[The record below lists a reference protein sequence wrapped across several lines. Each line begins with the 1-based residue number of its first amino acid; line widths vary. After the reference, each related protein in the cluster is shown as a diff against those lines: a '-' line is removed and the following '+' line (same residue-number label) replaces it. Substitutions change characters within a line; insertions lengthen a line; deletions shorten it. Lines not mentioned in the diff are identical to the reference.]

1 MSRPATHS
9 VNPGGYGAWTDCN
22 RYLAPNVA
30 TVLASELPSCP
41 RCRRTVE
48 ARRSVAI
55 GQLIHLEAVRTN
67 GNPGPA
73 IEREI
78 ERLRERAGVAK

>member
-30 TVLASELPSCP
+30 TVLAGELPSCP
-41 RCRRTVE
+41 RCCRTVE
-48 ARRSVAI
+48 ARRSVAL
-55 GQLIHLEAVRTN
+55 GHLARLEAVRTN
-67 GNPGPA
+67 GAPGPA

-78 ERLRERAGVAK
+78 AELRIKAGVA